1 MNSLRDRIFP
11 PPPPRDGLIV
21 RTQFVGS
28 WESQFAG
35 VGRMTAFV
43 TDYLLRFSAALD
55 DVGLNVVYLQ
65 RHHLELG
72 LKLTL
77 ERAGSTE
84 EAIATGH
91 DLDRLL
97 RACDAAI
104 SAGRHS
110 SPWQEFVD
118 SHGPL
123 IRLMDEVD
131 PQSFVFRYPVN
142 KSQQQVARP
151 PLIDLR
157 ELERATA
164 GFHRSVNS
172 LVDLFARDEGLD
184 IPAEE
189 HEVAATE
196 IETAIKAIKSSRAAV
211 KVMDGAVKSLHD
223 QIRIL
228 PDRGPD
234 AKGAEAI
241 AGREEQLAVAD
252 ALVPPLIRGLEMI
265 RGKDKLEPIEPDP
278 PPEPPAGPLRNP
290 QEVKQ
295 RLDEYIP
302 WVAELVG
309 ESAGE
314 LGRAL
319 RAVYE
324 RTETWPG
331 LASHQLHQDIG
342 RFLTRIHPALVE
354 HAAKRASEEPDEV
367 AFLGREAGT

>member
-1 MNSLRDRIFP
+1 
-11 PPPPRDGLIV
+11 
-21 RTQFVGS
+21 
-28 WESQFAG
+28 
-35 VGRMTAFV
+35 MTAFV

-77 ERAGSTE
+77 ERAGSAE
-84 EAIATGH
+84 EAIAAGH
-91 DLDRLL
+91 DLDWLL

-104 SAGRHS
+104 GSGKHAAA
-110 SPWQEFVD
+110 WQTFVE
-118 SHGPL
+118 SNGPL

-131 PQSFVFRYPVN
+131 PQSFVFRYPVD
-142 KSQQQVARP
+142 KSRQQVARP

-157 ELERATA
+157 ELERATSS
-164 GFHRSVNS
+164 FHRSVES

-184 IPAEE
+184 IPDEE
-189 HEVAATE
+189 QEIAATE
-196 IETAIKAIKSSRAAV
+196 IEAAIKAIKSSRATVKAMDDAV
-211 KVMDGAVKSLHD
+211 KGLHG

-252 ALVPPLIRGLEMI
+252 ALVPPLTRALEMI
-265 RGKDKLEPIEPDP
+265 RGSDRLDPIEPNP

-290 QEVKQ
+290 LEIKQ

-302 WVAELVG
+302 WVAKLVG
-309 ESAGE
+309 ESTGE

-319 RAVYE
+319 RAVHK

-331 LASHQLHQDIG
+331 LASRQLHRDTG

-354 HAAKRASEEPDEV
+354 HAAKRVSQ
-367 AFLGREAGT
+367 EA